1 MEQNWY
7 IAIFLVVWKKFASK
21 FERENHKLSS
31 DLRSCVI
38 SPFFFF
44 FLMNKTL
51 YKAQTQITVLQ
62 ATDSIQINFNPLP
75 QKTETA

>member
-1 MEQNWY
+1 MIVYMGDLLFPCILDENRPIIFAEMEQNWY

-44 FLMNKTL
+44 FF
-51 YKAQTQITVLQ
+51 
-62 ATDSIQINFNPLP
+62 D
-75 QKTETA
+75 E